1 MIETETEIEILEN
14 LETEEENNLHK
25 TLSPFKNGTFFKE
38 FKMTLQKRATVVS
51 TSVAAFLTLMKFV
64 IGVMSGSVAVLASAV
79 DSILDMFVSLF
90 NYFAISNSE
99 KPADDTFNYGRG
111 KIEAL
116 ASVIEGV
123 IISMSGLFLLY
134 TAVKKYFTGET
145 SSYIDTSLIVMVI
158 SLFVTIMLV
167 AYLNAVAKKTNN
179 MVIKADALH
188 YKTDVWVNAAV
199 LISLVGVY
207 ATGWEIID
215 IVVGGAISIFI
226 IYSAYELIEEGVL
239 VLLDRALEEEVSN
252 QIVTIIQQEKKVN
265 DHHFLK
271 TRTAGNNNFV
281 EVHLVFDCLITLM
294 DAHRAADRIED
305 KIKKIDSTKDWIINI
320 HMDPYDDS
328 DINNEQNSIIK

>member
-1 MIETETEIEILEN
+1 
-14 LETEEENNLHK
+14 
-25 TLSPFKNGTFFKE
+25 
-38 FKMTLQKRATVVS
+38 MTLQKKATVVS
-51 TSVAAFLTLMKFV
+51 SSVAAFLTLMKFTV
-64 IGVMSGSVAVLASAV
+64 GVASGSVAVLASAV

-123 IISMSGLFLLY
+123 IITMSGLFLLY
-134 TAVKKYFTGET
+134 TAVKKYFTGEVST
-145 SSYIDTSLIVMVI
+145 YLDISLAVMVV
-158 SLFVTIMLV
+158 SLFITIILV
-167 AYLNAVAKKTNN
+167 AYLNAVARKTDN

-199 LISLVGVY
+199 LVSLVSVY
-207 ATGWEIID
+207 ATGWEVID
-215 IVVGGAISIFI
+215 IVVGGGISIFI

-239 VLLDRALEEEVSN
+239 VLLDRSLDEEISHKIVDIFQTEN
-252 QIVTIIQQEKKVN
+252 QVN

-271 TRTAGNNNFV
+271 TRTAGHNNFV
-281 EVHLVFDCLITLM
+281 DVHLVFDCIITLM
-294 DAHRAADRIED
+294 EAHRAVDRIED
-305 KIKKIDSTKDWIINI
+305 KIKQLDPSKQWIINI

-328 DINNEQNSIIK
+328 EINNE